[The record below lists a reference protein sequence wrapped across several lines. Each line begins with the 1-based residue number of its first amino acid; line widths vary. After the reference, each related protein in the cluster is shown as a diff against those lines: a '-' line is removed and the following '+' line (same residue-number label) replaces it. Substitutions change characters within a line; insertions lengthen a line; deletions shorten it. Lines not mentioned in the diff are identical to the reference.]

1 MTCSREL
8 PSSTVSVRDL
18 RKRYGEIAAVQ
29 GVSFDVEAGEVFGLL
44 GPNGAGKTTTIE
56 CVIGLR
62 EADGGDV
69 TVCGID
75 ARRHP
80 RDVKRR
86 IGATLQDTELQ
97 DRITPREAIGLF
109 GALHGNAAVGERLL
123 HRFGLDEKADAAF
136 DTLSGGQRQRLA
148 LALAFVN
155 APDVVFLDEPTA
167 GLDAHARR
175 ELHAEI
181 ARIRADGCA
190 VLLSTHDMDEAQ
202 QLCDSV
208 AIMNRGRIV
217 ATGSPGDLIA
227 KSRGSHAVFLRT
239 ALAIPSELLTSLPD
253 IRDIRCEGQTAR
265 FRSSN
270 VGQTLAALT
279 EKLATQS
286 IDVIELHVQKAT
298 LEDLF
303 IELTS

>member
-1 MTCSREL
+1 MQ
-8 PSSTVSVRDL
+8 D
-18 RKRYGEIAAVQ
+18 
-29 GVSFDVEAGEVFGLL
+29 VSFDVEAGEVFGLL

-62 EADGGDV
+62 EPDAGDV

-86 IGATLQDTELQ
+86 IGAALQETALQ
-97 DRITPREAIGLF
+97 DRITPREAIALF
-109 GALHGNAAVGERLL
+109 GALYGSGGSGDRLL
-123 HRFGLDEKADAAF
+123 GRFGLDDTADAPF

-175 ELHAEI
+175 ELHTEI
-181 ARIRADGCA
+181 ARIRGDGCA

-227 KSRGSHAVFLRT
+227 RARGFHAVILRT
-239 ALAIPSELLTSLPD
+239 ASAIPSELLASLPD
-253 IRDIRCEGQTAR
+253 IRDVRCEGAAAR

-279 EKLATQS
+279 GMLAAAS
-286 IDVIELHVQKAT
+286 IDVTELHVQKAT

>member
-1 MTCSREL
+1 
-8 PSSTVSVRDL
+8 
-18 RKRYGEIAAVQ
+18 
-29 GVSFDVEAGEVFGLL
+29 
-44 GPNGAGKTTTIE
+44 
-56 CVIGLR
+56 
-62 EADGGDV
+62 V
-69 TVCGID
+69 TVCGLD

-80 RDVKRR
+80 RDIKRR
-86 IGATLQDTELQ
+86 IGAALQDTALQ
-97 DRITPREAIGLF
+97 DAITPREAIRLF
-109 GALHGNAAVGERLL
+109 GALHGKAAADDRLL

-136 DTLSGGQRQRLA
+136 DTLSGGERQRLA

-155 APDVVFLDEPTA
+155 DPEAVFLDEPTA

-175 ELHAEI
+175 GLHAEI
-181 ARIRADGCA
+181 SQMRTDGCA

-217 ATGSPGDLIA
+217 AMGSPGDLIA
-227 KSRGSHAVFLRT
+227 RSRASHSVMLRT
-239 ALAIPSELLTSLPD
+239 VAPIPSDLLSSVSEIHD
-253 IRDIRCEGQTAR
+253 VRRDGTTVR

-270 VGQTLAALT
+270 VAPTLAALT
-279 EKLATQS
+279 EKLAAHS

-298 LEDLF
+298 FEDLF

>member
-1 MTCSREL
+1 ME
-8 PSSTVSVRDL
+8 
-18 RKRYGEIAAVQ
+18 E
-29 GVSFDVEAGEVFGLL
+29 VSFDVGAGDVFGLL
-44 GPNGAGKTTTIE
+44 GANGAGKTTTLE

-62 EADGGDV
+62 DADGGDV

-86 IGATLQDTELQ
+86 IGAALQDTALQ
-97 DRITPREAIGLF
+97 GRITPREAIGLF
-109 GALHGNAAVGERLL
+109 GALHGKAGVGDRLL

-155 APDVVFLDEPTA
+155 APDAVFLDEPTA

-175 ELHAEI
+175 ELQAEI
-181 ARIRADGCA
+181 ARMRGDGCA

-208 AIMNRGRIV
+208 AIMHRGRIV
-217 ATGSPGDLIA
+217 AVGSPGDLIA
-227 KSRGSHAVFLRT
+227 KSRGSHAVILRT
-239 ALAIPSELLTSLPD
+239 ASAMPSQLLASLPD
-253 IRDIRCEGQTAR
+253 IRDIRGEGTAVR

-279 EKLATQS
+279 AMLAAHS
-286 IDVIELHVQKAT
+286 IDVTELHVQKAT